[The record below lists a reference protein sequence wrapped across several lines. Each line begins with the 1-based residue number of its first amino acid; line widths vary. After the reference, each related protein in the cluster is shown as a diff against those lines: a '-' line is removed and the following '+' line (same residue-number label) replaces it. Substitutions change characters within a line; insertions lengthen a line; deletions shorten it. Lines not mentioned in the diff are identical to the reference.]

1 MWILRFRIFLE
12 EGWGI
17 KRENDW
23 IYGWKE
29 EEKKKEIELFKYVNS
44 TANSAH
50 EQYKDLPNTS
60 NQLSISFEYIEHRY
74 KDSFLYKK
82 Y

>member
-1 MWILRFRIFLE
+1 MRDQER
-12 EGWGI
+12 
-17 KRENDW
+17 KRLDLW
-23 IYGWKE
+23 LKRGGK
-29 EEKKKEIELFKYVNS
+29 KKKEIELFKYVNN

>member
-1 MWILRFRIFLE
+1 MVE
-12 EGWGI
+12 
-17 KRENDW
+17 KRR
-23 IYGWKE
+23 
-29 EEKKKEIELFKYVNS
+29 KKKKIELFKYVNN

-74 KDSFLYKK
+74 KDSFLYQK

>member
-1 MWILRFRIFLE
+1 MVE
-12 EGWGI
+12 
-17 KRENDW
+17 KRR
-23 IYGWKE
+23 
-29 EEKKKEIELFKYVNS
+29 KKKKIELFKYVNN

-60 NQLSISFEYIEHRY
+60 NQLSISFECIEHRY
-74 KDSFLYKK
+74 KDSFLYQK

>member
-1 MWILRFRIFLE
+1 MVE
-12 EGWGI
+12 
-17 KRENDW
+17 KRR
-23 IYGWKE
+23 
-29 EEKKKEIELFKYVNS
+29 KKKEIELFKYVNS
-44 TANSAH
+44 IANSAH

-74 KDSFLYKK
+74 KDSFLYQK